1 MQLPTHKGILSWIR
15 LMLKRLSVY
24 FVNTMHHL
32 LEKSYDMNVFV
43 SISIS
48 IFICHVI
55 HTD

>member
-1 MQLPTHKGILSWIR
+1 ME
-15 LMLKRLSVY
+15 KRLGVY

-32 LEKSYDMNVFV
+32 LEKSHDMNVFV

-55 HTD
+55 HTDWLAKYNALSEKEYR